1 MRNLDIILYAKEM
14 KELFL
19 KIRGQESSQVSFRIN
34 LRIIIGCAD
43 DRNNNNNKE
52 VGELVRK

>member
-1 MRNLDIILYAKEM
+1 M

-19 KIRGQESSQVSFRIN
+19 KIRGQESSQVNFRIN

-43 DRNNNNNKE
+43 NHSNNNNKE
-52 VGELVRK
+52 VGRTSQKMTTSA